1 MSKLI
6 LGDGLLGSELVRQT
20 GWDYIS
26 RKKDGIDFTDY
37 DTYKKLLK
45 PYDEIIN
52 CIAHTDTY
60 DKSKEKHWNINYRA
74 VSDLVDICNHWN
86 QKLIHISTDYVYSN
100 SKSDASEDDVPVHCR
115 NWYGYT
121 KLLSD
126 GYIQLKSNNYLLI
139 RTSFKKE
146 PFEYPEGWMIKGNFD
161 YTSKISQLIIKLID
175 SNFDGIYNVG
185 TKTKTLYELG
195 KKTNPNIKPTYD
207 YIDETVPEDI
217 SMNLKKLKSV
227 L

>member
-1 MSKLI
+1 
-6 LGDGLLGSELVRQT
+6 
-20 GWDYIS
+20 
-26 RKKDGIDFTDY
+26 
-37 DTYKKLLK
+37 
-45 PYDEIIN
+45 
-52 CIAHTDTY
+52 
-60 DKSKEKHWNINYRA
+60 
-74 VSDLVDICNHWN
+74 
-86 QKLIHISTDYVYSN
+86 
-100 SKSDASEDDVPVHCR
+100 
-115 NWYGYT
+115 
-121 KLLSD
+121 
-126 GYIQLKSNNYLLI
+126 
-139 RTSFKKE
+139 
-146 PFEYPEGWMIKGNFD
+146 MIKGNFD

>member
-146 PFEYPEGWMIKGNFD
+146 PFDYKHGWMIKGNFD